1 MIPDSQEKSWIDS
14 VVKQDEIDRYLNTDG
29 SDFIDDELIWK
40 DLEEQKNPSDSQIRE
55 IISKSLEL
63 DRLDPHETAALLNCR
78 KKYLWQEMSEA
89 ALEIKQKVYGRRIV
103 IFAPLY
109 ISNYCVNNCMYCG
122 FRRENTSIE
131 RSCLTE
137 VELRNEIKAL
147 IRKGHKRLIMVYG
160 EHPKTG
166 VDFMSETLRIAYDTK
181 EGNGEIRRANINS
194 APFCI
199 SDLKKLHQVGIGT
212 YQVFQETYHRKTYR
226 KVHPPDTL
234 KGNMLWRLYSLH
246 RAQEAEVDDVGIGA
260 LYGLFDYRFE
270 VMATL
275 LHTIDLEKKFGGVGP
290 HTISFPRLE
299 PAVGTPFLEN
309 PEYRVSDEEFRQIV
323 IVLRLSVPYTGL
335 ILTAREPEEIRRKIL
350 PLGVTQIDAGSN
362 IGIGGY
368 SSEEIEGKKQQFML
382 SDIRSLDET
391 ISELIDMDM
400 ITSFCT
406 AGYRCGRTGDYFMN
420 IAKTGKVHTLCMPN
434 AILTFAEY
442 LTDYALPETR
452 LKGWE
457 LIEKET
463 ESLPDPDLRLK
474 IKELLNKIRHGERDL
489 YF

>member
-131 RSCLTE
+131 RSCLTK

-434 AILTFAEY
+434 AILTLAEY

-489 YF
+489 YL